1 MSLQVWMPLNG
12 NLDNQGL
19 SEINFSSNYSPS
31 YADGKIGKCMNGGT
45 TISFSP
51 SSTITTAGVSI
62 SMWVKSKEVSS
73 SSTVWWK
80 IATIRY
86 TNNTSHN
93 IYTAD
98 SENGRYK
105 LEYSP
110 SLNIYCNTQIWH
122 HIVFTL
128 EGSVLSGYLDGIK
141 IGSSNEAND
150 TRTVKSID
158 VGGNSNVWI
167 CDFRVYDTCISPY
180 EIKQISQGL
189 VLHYPLSS
197 IVEIQNLNNVYQYP
211 TFDTSSSN
219 GGWNHWGASGSSGT
233 YSQNT
238 SKNYIFRSSQT
249 YSHIIS
255 NSAIATG
262 NYLLYQEVP
271 FSGGYRCM
279 QAVIKESNGLP
290 ITDSICFPSWNG
302 ATSLG
307 VANGHWTSIVSL
319 GDGFYLCRVEGI
331 NQTTSP
337 SSANNHLV
345 GIYVKPGY
353 SIYVSECYVENTKY
367 CSYIGTDNE
376 EMIMYDCSGFSNN
389 GLVNDIINWSDDT
402 PRYSGSYIP
411 TAASS
416 YISTTLNTSGY
427 ANSYTFSYWAKI
439 SDMSG
444 KMVWGF
450 GNGNRLNVYPT
461 GSAFCWNTG
470 DGGNNPFKNNGMNV
484 SFSSYNGSWH
494 HYTITGDGTTTTLYI
509 DGEKKGISS
518 TYKSITGTQLYIS
531 GWDTGTSYK
540 WINGN
545 ISDFRI
551 YATCLS
557 DEDIKELY
565 QVSASVGKTEILS
578 CYEFFDNSN
587 NEITKNGIISFSGL
601 YESDDISSVEIG
613 KNLIQANDFIEL

>member
-1 MSLQVWMPLNG
+1 MGLQIWLSLNG

-31 YADGKIGKCMNGGT
+31 YADGKIGKCMNGET

-51 SSTITTAGVSI
+51 SSTITTAGISI

-80 IATIRY
+80 IAAIRY

-98 SENGRYK
+98 SGNGRYK

-150 TRTVKSID
+150 IRTVKSID

-197 IVEIQNLNNVYQYP
+197 ISEAQKLNN
-211 TFDTSSSN
+211 DT
-219 GGWNHWGASGSSGT
+219 T
-233 YSQNT
+233 
-238 SKNYIFRSSQT
+238 
-249 YSHIIS
+249 
-255 NSAIATG
+255 
-262 NYLLYQEVP
+262 V
-271 FSGGYRCM
+271 
-279 QAVIKESNGLP
+279 
-290 ITDSICFPSWNG
+290 
-302 ATSLG
+302 
-307 VANGHWTSIVSL
+307 
-319 GDGFYLCRVEGI
+319 
-331 NQTTSP
+331 
-337 SSANNHLV
+337 
-345 GIYVKPGY
+345 
-353 SIYVSECYVENTKY
+353 
-367 CSYIGTDNE
+367 
-376 EMIMYDCSGFSNN
+376 YDCSGFSNN
-389 GLVNDIINWSDDT
+389 GAINGTINWSDDT

-411 TAASS
+411 ATASS

-450 GNGNRLNVYPT
+450 GNGNRLNAYPT

-494 HYTITGDGTTTTLYI
+494 HYAITGDGTTTTLYI

-540 WINGN
+540 WTNGN

-565 QVSASVGKTEILS
+565 QVSASVDKSGILS
-578 CYEFFDNSN
+578 CYEFSDDGN
-587 NEITKNGIISFSGL
+587 NKITKNGVISFSDL
-601 YESDDISSVEIG
+601 YESDDISSAGIG
-613 KNLIQANDFIEL
+613 KDIIQANKFIEL